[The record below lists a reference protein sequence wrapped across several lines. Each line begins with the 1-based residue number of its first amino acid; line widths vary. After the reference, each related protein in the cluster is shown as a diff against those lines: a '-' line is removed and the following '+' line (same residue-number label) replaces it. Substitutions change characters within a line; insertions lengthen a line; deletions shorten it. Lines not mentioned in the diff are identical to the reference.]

1 MKYGGIYGNKFGE
14 IYTEDNTIK
23 KAAKLEFTGLC
34 AYTADAIELFRTG
47 ESKPPVNKFMIIDKT
62 QAQYEEVPTD

>member
-1 MKYGGIYGNKFGE
+1 M
-14 IYTEDNTIK
+14 EDNTIK

-34 AYTADAIELFRTG
+34 AYTSDTIELFRTG
-47 ESKPPVNKFMIIDKT
+47 ERKPPINKFMIIDKT